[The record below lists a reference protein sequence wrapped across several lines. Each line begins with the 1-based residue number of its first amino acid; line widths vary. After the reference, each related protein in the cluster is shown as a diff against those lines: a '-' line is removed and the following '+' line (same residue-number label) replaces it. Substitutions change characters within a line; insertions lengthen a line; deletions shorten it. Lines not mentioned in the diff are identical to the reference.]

1 MKLLTKN
8 KNKNNFNL
16 VRRLKGSHKTDMDLN
31 QMLEH
36 KFSKVKFG
44 TGELRYLFQY
54 RKGN

>member
-16 VRRLKGSHKTDMDLN
+16 VRRLKAPHKTDMDLN

-44 TGELRYLFQY
+44 TGE
-54 RKGN
+54 